1 MHLLW
6 APYAPKDT
14 AAAPE
19 RPANLTNGEP
29 WITKLLKLKKIK
41 TNTKKILKS
50 LVSLKIYLGISAGRI
65 NGSEMTSLVVKLGM
79 VWRSFGYSKMI

>member
-29 WITKLLKLKKIK
+29 WITKLLKLKK
-41 TNTKKILKS
+41 KKLKQIQKEFEKFS
-50 LVSLKIYLGISAGRI
+50 KSQNLPWHISGQDQR
-65 NGSEMTSLVVKLGM
+65 
-79 VWRSFGYSKMI
+79 F